1 MVKSD
6 VCVGVGGNSYLKQM
20 NTNTLNFM
28 HLISIT

>member
-6 VCVGVGGNSYLKQM
+6 VCVGGGNSYLKQM